1 MSNWAVEDSNIS
13 TITDTIQPSYITR
26 TTNEIEPTV
35 ISTKFSLRKDNP
47 LLKNTRTNPVW
58 RYFQH
63 FDILYHP
70 DKRHHRCCLVC
81 RQAGQDKAI
90 SVGSKASP
98 GPLIN
103 HLRRHPEQYQE
114 YLKMKQELDSKP
126 SAVQTKLNLQ
136 CHHLLQ
142 QHLLQRTTSRKLYSV
157 DC

>member
-1 MSNWAVEDSNIS
+1 MQDNNLNSNSPIDFIATLESTAGSNAMSNWAVEDSNIS

-70 DKRHHRCCLVC
+70 DKRHHRC
-81 RQAGQDKAI
+81 
-90 SVGSKASP
+90 
-98 GPLIN
+98 
-103 HLRRHPEQYQE
+103 
-114 YLKMKQELDSKP
+114 
-126 SAVQTKLNLQ
+126 
-136 CHHLLQ
+136 
-142 QHLLQRTTSRKLYSV
+142 
-157 DC
+157 